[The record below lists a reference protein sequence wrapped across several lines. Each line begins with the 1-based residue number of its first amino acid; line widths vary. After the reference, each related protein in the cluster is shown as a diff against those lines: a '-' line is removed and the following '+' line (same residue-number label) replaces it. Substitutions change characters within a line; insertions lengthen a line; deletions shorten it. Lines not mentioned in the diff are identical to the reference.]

1 VGKKYLIDTNV
12 LIEYV
17 SNVLPIE
24 SRQFVE
30 SKINEDF
37 NISVINRIEVL
48 GHNSSTKDLEQFL
61 NLANVIQLSEQ
72 IADKTIRIRKSRRMK
87 LPDAIIASTAL
98 EHNLT
103 IISRNVKDFEG
114 IPNLEVINPYSL

>member
-72 IADKTIRIRKSRRMK
+72 IADKTILIRKSRRMK